1 MRKLMAGI
9 AATAILLGGVVL
21 GAATASAEGA
31 AKATIT
37 ALNAQQNSTYTAY
50 KFAGFSNP
58 KSDDGLKI
66 KSIDMATTATGDFL
80 DKITAAAKA
89 AKNNTSVPDEYANN
103 VAAWIATFSASEL
116 RSFSA
121 NVKDSLS
128 KITNLAD
135 FNKGSASTADATA
148 PTDKTISLSEE
159 GWYLVVKAHTDGSDS
174 VTDSVAVVA
183 STIGNYETIT
193 FDLDDGQKNV
203 TKLGQFNPKSEN
215 QPNKP
220 NKYAYQKSD
229 CNDGIISANPTS
241 MDGKSVYAGT
251 ELCYVVQ
258 TNVPKA
264 AAGYNTY
271 PIVISDT
278 ASKGLTYTT
287 GADNKV
293 QIKAYWGKMN
303 SQNADDKHEIDS
315 SAYTV
320 TSNPGENGSTNMVVT
335 FNDVHAYAGNQ
346 LWIVY
351 SATVN
356 ADAATADAVQVN
368 NSATVQHNNG
378 TQSEAAMTRQ
388 YLGGFNFLK
397 YGVDGQEA
405 KLAGAK
411 FNVFEGDSTSGA
423 PLTFTKVEGANG
435 TWTYRYDPNSTITEV
450 ESDAD
455 GKVTIYGLK
464 GHISTDGQ
472 TSSNGKYTLKETVAP
487 DGYMDVESVK
497 PVFTVVTELTA
508 NNGTVSS
515 TTALQTTNNGLKLAS
530 QEANNGQIKVKN
542 VKSITQLP
550 LTGGAGI
557 ILFSVVAALLIAV
570 AAIVMVRIRAVKHEL
585 QA

>member
-9 AATAILLGGVVL
+9 AATAILLGGAVL
-21 GAATASAEGA
+21 GTATASAEGT

-50 KFAGFSNP
+50 KFAEFSNP

-89 AKNNTSVPDEYANN
+89 AKNNSSVPDEYANN
-103 VAAWIATFSASEL
+103 VAVWIATFSASEL
-116 RSFSA
+116 RSFA
-121 NVKDSLS
+121 TNVKNSLS
-128 KITNLAD
+128 GITHLED
-135 FNKGSASTADATA
+135 FNKGSVSTVTATA
-148 PTDKTISLSEE
+148 PTDTQIPLSEE
-159 GWYLVVKAHTDGSDS
+159 GWYLVVKTHTEGTNS

-183 STIGNYETIT
+183 STIGNYQTIA

-229 CNDGIISANPTS
+229 CPNGAISTNPTS

-258 TNVPKA
+258 ANVPKA
-264 AAGYNTY
+264 AAGYTTY

-287 GADNKV
+287 ANNKV
-293 QIKAYWGKMN
+293 QVKAYWGNMN
-303 SQNADDKHEIDS
+303 SQDANDKHEIDS
-315 SAYTV
+315 SDYIV
-320 TSNPGENGSTNMVVT
+320 TSTPDSNGSTNMVVT
-335 FNDVHAYAGNQ
+335 FTNAHDYAGSQ

-356 ADAATADAVQVN
+356 TDAATADAFQVS

-378 TQSEAAMTRQ
+378 VQSEAAITRQ

-411 FNVFEGDSTSGA
+411 FNVFEGDSASGT
-423 PLTFTKVEGANG
+423 PLKFTKVEGTNN
-435 TWTYRYDPNSTITEV
+435 TWTYRYDPNGTTEV

-464 GHISTDGQ
+464 GRILSLIHI
-472 TSSNGKYTLKETVAP
+472 
-487 DGYMDVESVK
+487 
-497 PVFTVVTELTA
+497 
-508 NNGTVSS
+508 
-515 TTALQTTNNGLKLAS
+515 
-530 QEANNGQIKVKN
+530 
-542 VKSITQLP
+542 
-550 LTGGAGI
+550 
-557 ILFSVVAALLIAV
+557 
-570 AAIVMVRIRAVKHEL
+570 
-585 QA
+585 